1 MRCEPAAGL
10 TEAEAARRHA
20 AGLGNVAAR
29 RSTRS
34 LGEIVRANV
43 FTRFNAILGALLVV
57 ILVVGPIQDALFGI
71 VLVTNAA
78 IGIVQEL
85 RAKRTLDRLAVLV
98 TPTATVVRDGHAR
111 TVAVEDVAAGDLLEA
126 SPGDQ
131 IVVDGTLVTGEG
143 FEVDSSLVS
152 GEAEP
157 VPKAPG
163 DEVLSGSF
171 VTAGRATYVA
181 ERVGSRSYA
190 RTLADEARRFTLV
203 RSDLR
208 QGIDQILRWVTWLIA
223 PTAVVLV
230 SSQVVAN
237 EDLAEAVRGSVAGV
251 GAMVPEGLVLLT
263 SLAFAVSVVRLGRQR
278 VVVQELA
285 AVEGLAR
292 VDVVCVDKT
301 GTLTDAELRV
311 AAVEP
316 LSSIVAAPGLAAMVA
331 ADQRPNASLRA
342 IAAWLTQ
349 AEPVVDLAGHPI
361 VPFSSGRRWSAAAQP
376 DGTTWVLGAPDVL
389 LSASTTTAALG
400 ADISTAVTR
409 HTSRGRR
416 VLLLARASEAVR
428 EASPLPPVEAAALIA
443 LEERVRPDAASTV
456 EYFLGQGVTLK
467 VLSGDDPRTV
477 AAIATQVGIP
487 DAESALDARDLPL
500 EPAELAAIVDAHAVY
515 GRVDPHR
522 KRAIIEALRAE
533 GHVVA
538 MTGDGVNDVLAL
550 KEADLGVAMGSGSAA
565 ARGVAQCVLLD
576 STWASLPGVL
586 AEGRR
591 VIGNVERVAN
601 LFVTKTVYAFLL
613 AVAVGVARL
622 PFPFLPR
629 QLTVVSSLT
638 IGIPAFFL
646 ALASNAERA
655 QPHFTRRVLRFAAPA
670 GFVAAAATFAG
681 YALAREEPG
690 VSLTAARTTAT
701 ILLFAVATWVLSI
714 LARPLVG
721 WRAALLAAMVAG
733 FVCIAVT
740 PGTRELFGLELPPA
754 VVLLAAIGVASI
766 ANLVLEGGWR
776 LTGWVSR
783 HPRRLTTVRAWL
795 RRTGR

>member
-1 MRCEPAAGL
+1 MTCEPAVGL

-71 VLVTNAA
+71 VLVANAA

-98 TPTATVVRDGHAR
+98 TPTATVVREGHAR
-111 TVAVEDVAAGDLLEA
+111 TVAVEEVVAGDLLEA
-126 SPGDQ
+126 GPGDQ

-163 DEVLSGSF
+163 DDVLSGSF

-208 QGIDQILRWVTWLIA
+208 QGIDQILRWVTWLIV

-237 EDLAEAVRGSVAGV
+237 EDLAEAIRGSVAGV

-263 SLAFAVSVVRLGRQR
+263 SVAFAVSVVRLGRQR

-331 ADQRPNASLRA
+331 ADERPNASLRA
-342 IAAWLTQ
+342 IAAWLAE
-349 AEPVVDLAGHPI
+349 AEPAVDLAGASI

-389 LSASTTTAALG
+389 VSAGTTAAPD
-400 ADISTAVTR
+400 ADISAAITR

-443 LEERVRPDAASTV
+443 LEERIRPDAASTV
-456 EYFLGQGVTLK
+456 EYFLEQGVELK
-467 VLSGDDPRTV
+467 VLSGDDPTTV
-477 AAIATQVGIP
+477 GAIATQVGIP
-487 DAESALDARDLPL
+487 RAESTFDARELPL
-500 EPAELAAIVDAHAVY
+500 EPAELAAIVDAHAVF

-522 KRAIIEALRAE
+522 KRAIVEALRAE

-565 ARGVAQCVLLD
+565 ARGVAQTVLLD

-629 QLTVVSSLT
+629 QLTIVSSLT

-655 QPHFTRRVLRFAAPA
+655 QPHFTRRVLRFAGPA

-690 VSLTAARTTAT
+690 VSLIAARTTAT
-701 ILLFAVATWVLSI
+701 ILLFAVAFWVLSI
-714 LARPLVG
+714 LARPLVP
-721 WRAALLAAMVAG
+721 WRAALLAAMVAA
-733 FVCIAVT
+733 FLVIAVT
-740 PGTRELFGLELPPA
+740 PGTRELFSLELPPL
-754 VVLLAAIGVASI
+754 VVLLAAIGVASL

-783 HPRRLTTVRAWL
+783 HSRRGRSTVSRS
-795 RRTGR
+795 GGP